1 MDTAK
6 KIARYECFLQLFEQV
21 LDITEILEI
30 KMIMIILMI
39 MMILMIKIK
48 MILMIKIKMF
58 TFHQGCIDFLDAR
71 GRK

>member
-30 KMIMIILMI
+30 KIIMI
-39 MMILMIKIK
+39 
-48 MILMIKIKMF
+48 ILMIKIKMF

>member
-1 MDTAK
+1 MDTAE

-30 KMIMIILMI
+30 KIIMI
-39 MMILMIKIK
+39 
-48 MILMIKIKMF
+48 ILMIKIKMF

>member
-21 LDITEILEI
+21 LEILES
-30 KMIMIILMI
+30 KMIIMILVI
-39 MMILMIKIK
+39 MMISMIKIE
-48 MILMIKIKMF
+48 MF
-58 TFHQGCIDFLDAR
+58 TFYQGCIDFLDAR

>member
-1 MDTAK
+1 MDTAE

-30 KMIMIILMI
+30 TMIMIILMI
-39 MMILMIKIK
+39 MMILMINIE
-48 MILMIKIKMF
+48 MF

>member
-1 MDTAK
+1 MDKAE

-39 MMILMIKIK
+39 IMILMINIE
-48 MILMIKIKMF
+48 MF
-58 TFHQGCIDFLDAR
+58 TFYQGCIDFLDAR
-71 GRK
+71 GGRK